1 MIFSAFVGVNTP
13 WILAHGMS
21 VLIETSR
28 GDIVI
33 DLHTELCPVACKNFL
48 KLCKTKYYNYCLF
61 HNVQPGSLV
70 QTGDPTGSGTG
81 GESVYRKLYGEQ
93 AAFFDDEIHRRLRHT
108 QAGCVSMASARPG
121 ANASQFFITV
131 ADEQTHLDERYT
143 IFGQVAE
150 GLEVAQSISNA
161 YGKPLTA

>member
-1 MIFSAFVGVNTP
+1 
-13 WILAHGMS
+13 
-21 VLIETSR
+21 
-28 GDIVI
+28 
-33 DLHTELCPVACKNFL
+33 
-48 KLCKTKYYNYCLF
+48 
-61 HNVQPGSLV
+61 
-70 QTGDPTGSGTG
+70 
-81 GESVYRKLYGEQ
+81 
-93 AAFFDDEIHRRLRHT
+93 
-108 QAGCVSMASARPG
+108 MASARPG